1 MNSQSGVYGVLHPMH
16 TVRRHQGQTC
26 HSWTLWCEAQSG
38 QRWDRAR
45 FVVGVAIGRGSWS
58 GSGSDLDL
66 DVFAVAIGN
75 PALHLRSAPGSWSWS
90 WSESGSWS
98 PALHL
103 RSAPGSWSW
112 SWSESRSIES
122 TVTIGF
128 ICPDWNLRFGIG
140 ARVLRFT
147 EKYVLQPVSGFWSAA
162 STI

>member
-26 HSWTLWCEAQSG
+26 HIWTLLCEAQSG
-38 QRWDRAR
+38 QGWDRAR

-90 WSESGSWS
+90 
-98 PALHL
+98 
-103 RSAPGSWSW
+103 
-112 SWSESRSIES
+112 ESRSIES

-147 EKYVLQPVSGFWSAA
+147 EKYALQPVSGFWSAA